1 MTTAFNGGL
10 GLHKNSSEEF
20 YDPEV
25 PLPTYEVQPTLLAVD
40 VSLGPG
46 ESRSCMSNPLVNSS

>member
-1 MTTAFNGGL
+1 MTTFNGGL
-10 GLHKNSSEEF
+10 GLHKSTSGEF

-25 PLPTYEVQPTLLAVD
+25 PLPTFEVQPTLLAVD

-46 ESRSCMSNPLVNSS
+46 ESRSCMSTSL